1 VEGVPVR
8 LTKKVAKLLAYE
20 RVCRVAT
27 AGASGR
33 PHLVPVVHVVAGDK
47 IYFGSGDDGRKVQNL
62 RDNPQVT
69 VTVDLYSDDWSQLR
83 GVMVQGTARLIERGA
98 RFQQARRR
106 LYAKYP
112 QYARE
117 AALAPS
123 DSVIVEVTPTHV
135 FTWGLD

>member
-1 VEGVPVR
+1 VR
-8 LTKKVAKLLAYE
+8 LSKKVSKLIAHE

-27 AGASGR
+27 ADADGR
-33 PHLVPVVHVVAGDK
+33 SHLVPVCHVLAGDR
-47 IYFGSGDDGRKVQNL
+47 IYFGSGDDGRKVKNIKANAQMA
-62 RDNPQVT
+62 

-83 GVMVQGTARLIERGA
+83 GVMVQGTARLIERGS
-98 RFQQARRR
+98 RFKQARAR

-112 QYARE
+112 QYSKE
-117 AALAPS
+117 AALSPS